1 MSKEFL
7 QETSRLSEIREII
20 SAVREIAEKDAGEK
34 AGWLNAFDGV
44 LFRVEAGVYDP
55 RLERELGR
63 ERYFQALDL
72 LKQLREDVNRL
83 KLQRDGENFS
93 EGERDDFIG
102 RLQEVG
108 GVLADSKE

>member
-7 QETSRLSEIREII
+7 EETSRVAGVKDMI
-20 SAVREIAEKDAGEK
+20 SAIREIAEKTAPEK
-34 AGWLNAFDGV
+34 GGWLNAFDGA

-63 ERYFQALDL
+63 GRYLQVLDL
-72 LKQLREDVNRL
+72 LKQLRESLNQL
-83 KLQRDGENFS
+83 KQQYAGKDFPE
-93 EGERDDFIG
+93 EAKDDLVG

-108 GVLADSKE
+108 SVLANSNE